1 MNIKMNLDEILLFL
15 DLMEKEKKTPLL
27 DELKMMLYYLENYDE
42 VKKFYKK
49 VKENGYRLP
58 NKFLAFSLVHFIENF
73 EECIALKEEI
83 YQNNTKRKYSDVFI
97 QQILLSG
104 TKEQAKE
111 TIEEAKGYGV
121 LLKNTWADK
130 YDSIREII
138 KRQEEWKRIIKEQ
151 LIENDNFPKI
161 YNDFSRLK
169 HKYFDNIPLE
179 YIKGELSNRNQSQI
193 SVYTRSV
200 FIKEYARRISNGVC
214 QLCDK
219 GAPFRDKHGNPF
231 LEVHHIQYLSEG
243 GSDSMENVVALCPNC
258 HRRIHHLQLEADFKK
273 VLEKAKIN
281 LNKNG
286 E

>member
-1 MNIKMNLDEILLFL
+1 MNLDEILLFL
-15 DLMEKEKKTPLL
+15 DLIEKEKKTPLL

-58 NKFLAFSLVHFIENF
+58 NKFLAFSLVHFIENL

-83 YQNNTKRKYSDVFI
+83 YQNSTNRKYSNVFI
-97 QQILLSG
+97 HQILLSG

-111 TIEEAKGYGV
+111 TIEEAKGYGI
-121 LLKNTWADK
+121 LLNNTWADK

-138 KRQEEWKRIIKEQ
+138 KSQEEWKRVIKEQ
-151 LIENDNFPKI
+151 LIVNNNFSEM
-161 YNDFSRLK
+161 YNEFSRLK
-169 HKYFDNIPLE
+169 HKYFDNIPLK
-179 YIKGELSNRNQSQI
+179 YIKDKLSNCSESQS

-200 FIKEYARRISNGVC
+200 FIKEYARRVSNGVC

-219 GAPFRDKHGNPF
+219 DAPFRDKHGKPF

-258 HRRIHHLQLEADFKK
+258 HRKIHQLQLEADFKI
-273 VLEKAKIN
+273 VLEKAKAN
-281 LNKNG
+281 LNING
-286 E
+286 V